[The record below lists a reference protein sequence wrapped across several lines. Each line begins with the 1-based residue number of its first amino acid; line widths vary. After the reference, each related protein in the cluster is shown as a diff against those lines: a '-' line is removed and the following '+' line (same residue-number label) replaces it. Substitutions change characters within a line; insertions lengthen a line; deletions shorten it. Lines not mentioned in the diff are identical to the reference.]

1 MLISKA
7 QKRFRIFNTIGLGL
21 LTALFVFPVLFV
33 VKTSFDVAPMGFE
46 LSIWPQEPS
55 TLFYRKI
62 FRDSD
67 LFRPFINSAFVTV
80 VGTAGSTVLNCMSA
94 YTLSKRDLPG
104 VGGIV
109 YFLVVIPMFI
119 SGGTVPT
126 YILYKSL
133 GLLDTITVLW
143 LPSLI
148 NAMNCIIIRNYFWGI
163 PKSLQEAARIDGAG
177 EFTVFLRIIIP
188 LSKSVIAA
196 TALFTGVGFWN
207 LFMPAILYISD
218 PSKKTYA
225 VMIREILFAQSSS
238 FNQASFDQLLM
249 QLGVTGVVSTYLN
262 PDATAAAVTILSFL
276 PILAVYPFLQK
287 HFAAGMLKG
296 SIKG

>member
-7 QKRFRIFNTIGLGL
+7 QKRFRMFNTIGLGL
-21 LTALFVFPVLFV
+21 LTVLFVFPVLFV
-33 VKTSFDVAPMGFE
+33 IKTSFDVAPMGFE
-46 LSIWPQEPS
+46 LSIWPLEPS
-55 TLFYRKI
+55 TLFYRKL
-62 FRDSD
+62 FRDAD

-80 VGTAGSTVLNCMSA
+80 IGTAGSTILNCMSA

-104 VGGIV
+104 VNAIV

-225 VMIREILFAQSSS
+225 VLIRELLFASSSS
-238 FNQASFDQLLM
+238 FSQTSFDQLLQ
-249 QLGVTGVVSTYLN
+249 QLGITGVVSTYLN
-262 PDATAAAVTILSFL
+262 PDATAAAITVVSFL

-287 HFAAGMLKG
+287 HFASGMLKG